1 MNDLIAWVIAGG
13 VIFALVNSNAAD
25 GLLSALDLSDN
36 LKRAADWARGVR
48 GLPAGVAA
56 ICFFAMAYV
65 FGALAYRY
73 DLVPTWRFM
82 QPIAADVLSTGAEWL
97 TFFVVFLTILP
108 TLIEIATAKL
118 AQRDIPMLRWMVYF
132 FIFFDI
138 ITDYSEAVALVEVWQ
153 RGGLFAPLP
162 GALQGAV
169 VVLTKIGWTFAASFA
184 FEFLAV
190 LFGITFVL
198 LVANIWSA
206 GGSGSGGGG
215 R

>member
-1 MNDLIAWVIAGG
+1 MNDLIAWLIAGG
-13 VIFALVNSNAAD
+13 VIFALVNSNVAD

-56 ICFFAMAYV
+56 VCFFAMAYV
-65 FGALAYRY
+65 FGALAWRY

-82 QPIAADVLSTGAEWL
+82 QPIAADVLATGADWL
-97 TFFVVFLTILP
+97 TFFVVFLTLLP

-132 FIFFDI
+132 FIFFDLV
-138 ITDYSEAVALVEVWQ
+138 TDHAEAVALVEVWQ

-162 GALQGAV
+162 GALQGAA
-169 VVLTKIGWTFAASFA
+169 VVLAKIGWTFAASFA

-198 LVANIWSA
+198 LVANIWA
-206 GGSGSGGGG
+206 TGGSGSGGGG

>member
-1 MNDLIAWVIAGG
+1 MSDAIAWIIAGG
-13 VIFALVNSNAAD
+13 VILALVNSNVAD

-36 LKRAADWARGVR
+36 LKRAADWAGGVR
-48 GLPAGVAA
+48 GVPAGVAA
-56 ICFFAMAYV
+56 ACFFVMAYV

-82 QPIAADVLSTGAEWL
+82 QPIANDVLSTGAEWL
-97 TFFVVFLTILP
+97 TLFVVFLTLLP
-108 TLIEIATAKL
+108 TLIEIAAAKL
-118 AQRDIPMLRWMVYF
+118 AQRDVRMLQWMVYF

-138 ITDYSEAVALVEVWQ
+138 VTDYTEAVALVDVWR

-162 GALQGAV
+162 DVLEGAA

-190 LFGITFVL
+190 LLALTAL
-198 LVANIWSA
+198 LLA
-206 GGSGSGGGG
+206 GNVKAPNVGSGGG

>member
-1 MNDLIAWVIAGG
+1 MSDLIAWIIAAG
-13 VIFALVNSNAAD
+13 VIFALVNSNVAD

-36 LKRAADWARGVR
+36 LKRAADWAGGVR
-48 GLPAGVAA
+48 GVPAGVAA
-56 ICFFAMAYV
+56 ACFFVMAYV

-82 QPIAADVLSTGAEWL
+82 QPIANDVLSTGAEWL
-97 TFFVVFLTILP
+97 TLFVVFLTLLP
-108 TLIEIATAKL
+108 TLIEIAAAKL
-118 AQRDIPMLRWMVYF
+118 AQRDVRMLQWMVYF

-138 ITDYSEAVALVEVWQ
+138 VTDYTEAVALVDVWR

-162 GALQGAV
+162 DVLEGAA

-190 LFGITFVL
+190 LLALTAL
-198 LVANIWSA
+198 LLA
-206 GGSGSGGGG
+206 GNVKAPNVGSGGG